1 MPERWV
7 SINAVLGGIVVTIGL
22 WLLVGA
28 LPVIVA
34 VGLALALAAVM
45 AWRCPTIMH
54 VWAVS
59 TLLLGMESL
68 IWPVLEMVAAKQ
80 LGPNPPLE
88 ELQRL
93 FTAVLFGLFSG
104 VFWLTFSYGL
114 YKRARASQS
123 DTTASVKP
131 GSVRPGKNQQDRKRN
146 ASLRDR

>member
-1 MPERWV
+1 MLDLRLSV
-7 SINAVLGGIVVTIGL
+7 NAVLAGIVVTIGL

-28 LPVIVA
+28 FPIIVA
-34 VGLALALAAVM
+34 VGLTLTLAALM

-59 TLLLGMESL
+59 TFLLGLESL
-68 IWPVLEMVAAKQ
+68 IWPVFEMAAAKQ
-80 LGPNPPLE
+80 LGPHPPLE

-114 YKRARASQS
+114 YKRARASGPENHVSSKRKGGQS
-123 DTTASVKP
+123 D
-131 GSVRPGKNQQDRKRN
+131 RKQPPKKKH
-146 ASLRDR
+146 ASLRNR